1 MNIIE
6 WIVIIVALIIFS
18 RELSDLILM
27 ILNMIE
33 GKAAAAHSGTDE
45 EILKKR
51 GLLDDEENKM

>member
-33 GKAAAAHSGTDE
+33 GEAAAHSDADK
-45 EILKKR
+45 EILKER
-51 GLLDDEENKM
+51 GLLDDEKNKM

>member
-18 RELSDLILM
+18 WELSDLILM

-33 GKAAAAHSGTDE
+33 GEAAAHSDADK
-45 EILKKR
+45 EILKER
-51 GLLDDEENKM
+51 GLLDDEKI

>member
-18 RELSDLILM
+18 WELSDLILM

-33 GKAAAAHSGTDE
+33 GEAAAHSDADN
-45 EILKKR
+45 EILKER
-51 GLLDDEENKM
+51 GLLDDEEI